1 MVARV
6 ADGNLQRLK
15 REDAMSNDLHPYEP
29 LDSASS
35 GSAAVLPHASFT
47 QAIEEYDRAWRHPQ
61 HTPIELEPLDVNA
74 MLQQDYILSEPVRLT
89 RSELWDAEA
98 KKAWDPHRYIPDVVR
113 EGQSWGRTTLTKGDE
128 RFLRASQQRAW
139 KGDPYGQILEEVYLS
154 PREGKILFLG
164 RAELVSEDGR
174 ALRAGRHQPLFHVE
188 HSVGGTNTQPLNLW
202 RIVHLTP
209 EKDDALAQ
217 RQVTAMA
224 DVLRQFIAIYVEREL
239 GRKLTR
245 R

>member
-1 MVARV
+1 MGDEVR
-6 ADGNLQRLK
+6 
-15 REDAMSNDLHPYEP
+15 PPEP
-29 LDSASS
+29 LDGPRSR
-35 GSAAVLPHASFT
+35 SAAVLPHASFS
-47 QAIEEYDRAWRHPQ
+47 QAIEEFDRAWRHPQ
-61 HTPIELEPLDVNA
+61 HTPIELEPLDVNDL
-74 MLQQDYILSEPVRLT
+74 LQQYYVLSEPVRLT
-89 RSELWDAEA
+89 RSMLWDAEA
-98 KKAWDPHRYIPDVVR
+98 KKAWDPRRYIPHVVR
-113 EGQSWGRTTLTKGDE
+113 EGQSWGRTTLTEGDQ
-128 RFLRASQQRAW
+128 RFLRASQQHAW
-139 KGDPYGQILEEVYLS
+139 KGDAYGQVLEEVYLS
-154 PREGKILFLG
+154 PREYKILFLG

-174 ALRAGRHQPLFHVE
+174 ALRGGSHQPLFQVE

>member
-1 MVARV
+1 
-6 ADGNLQRLK
+6 
-15 REDAMSNDLHPYEP
+15 
-29 LDSASS
+29 
-35 GSAAVLPHASFT
+35 VLPHASFA
-47 QAIEEYDRAWRHPQ
+47 QAIEEFDWAWRYPQ
-61 HTPIELEPLDVNA
+61 HTRIELEPLDVNA
-74 MLQQDYILSEPVRLT
+74 LLQQDYILSEPVRLT
-89 RSELWDAEA
+89 RSLLWDADE
-98 KKAWDPHRYIPDVVR
+98 KKVWDPRRYIPHVVR
-113 EGQSWGRTTLTKGDE
+113 EGQSWGRTTLTEGDQ

-139 KGDPYGQILEEVYLS
+139 QGGAYGQVLEEVYLS
-154 PREGKILFLG
+154 PRDYRILALG

-174 ALRAGRHQPLFHVE
+174 ALRAGSHQPLFHVE

-209 EKDDALAQ
+209 EKDDALAR
-217 RQVTAMA
+217 RQVTAVA